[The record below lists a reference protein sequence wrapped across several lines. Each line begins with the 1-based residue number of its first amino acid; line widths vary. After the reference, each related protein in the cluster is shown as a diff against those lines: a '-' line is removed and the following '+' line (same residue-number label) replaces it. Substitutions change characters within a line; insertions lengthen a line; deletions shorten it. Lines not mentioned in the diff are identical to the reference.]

1 MKSPMK
7 SLLQLSRFAALFTAF
22 SISTAAHASGSAAAL
37 KEHFPNGLINAKGE
51 KVPLENLEGKAIG
64 IYFSAQ
70 WCGPCRAFTPSLVE
84 YRNANNEKFEVVFV
98 SSDRTPDDQLKYMA
112 GSKMEFPAVP
122 LQDTAT
128 KALKERYEIK
138 GIPTLVILKS
148 NGEFLSRDG
157 RKMITDK
164 VEASKLADPTA
175 RIETYK
181 CDKCPNDHTRLAI
194 GPAA

>member
-1 MKSPMK
+1 MKK
-7 SLLQLSRFAALFTAF
+7 ILRFSRFAAVFVSASLSF
-22 SISTAAHASGSAAAL
+22 SAYATGSAAAL

-51 KVPLENLEGKAIG
+51 KIPLESLEGKAIG

-84 YRNANNEKFEVVFV
+84 YRNANKEKFEVVFV
-98 SSDRTPDDQLKYMA
+98 SSDRTPDDQIKYMT
-112 GSKMEFPAVP
+112 GSKMDFPAVA
-122 LQDTAT
+122 LQDAAT
-128 KALKERYEIK
+128 KALKERYEVR

-157 RKMITDK
+157 RKMINDK
-164 VEASKLADPTA
+164 VDAAKLADPTA

-181 CDKCPNDHTRLAI
+181 CDQCPNEHTRLAS
-194 GPAA
+194 GPA